1 MRLSAY
7 PRPAME
13 PLVLPP
19 APSRRAAL
27 DRLEAFVPRA
37 DTPSLSR
44 RGMDGATLPEA
55 SGLSPWLR
63 YRLVTEAEVLAALRK
78 AHGGG
83 ADVLQHAVLRRAYL
97 KGSFEMRPG
106 LWLAYQQ
113 GLRAAL
119 NRVATEAGI
128 RNLWQAACEGQTGL
142 ADFDEWARALA
153 RHGQLPQSSRLALAT
168 VWVDDLRLP
177 WELGADFFL
186 RHLLDGD
193 VAITLLSWHD
203 ALRKSGAAP
212 KIPPPGPCP
221 QGGAWDRAAPSAL
234 LLHEDDLNPDFLLDG
249 GLKPDQTAFLM
260 APEGRSPLRVAPT
273 VERFIRGAVADCAT
287 RHASALGAIHGPVR
301 GEGAVDALVSWA
313 RGTRAVQVVTP
324 FAPVGPVAD
333 ILEALDTRLQAENI
347 RLVRAMRDH
356 DARLWPLATGD
367 FARFLRALPALD

>member
-1 MRLSAY
+1 MK
-7 PRPAME
+7 
-13 PLVLPP
+13 PLFLPP

-27 DRLEAFVPRA
+27 DQLQAFLPRA
-37 DTPSLSR
+37 GMPSLSR
-44 RGMDGATLPEA
+44 RDGEGTALPDA

-63 YRLVTEAEVLAALRK
+63 FRLVTEAEVLAALREACGSEISGNAAK
-78 AHGGG
+78 AF
-83 ADVLQHAVLRRAYL
+83 QRAVLRRAYL

-113 GLRAAL
+113 GLRGAL
-119 NRVATEAGI
+119 NRVATEAGV
-128 RNLWQAACEGQTGL
+128 RNLWQTACEGQTGL
-142 ADFDEWARALA
+142 ADFDDSAQTLA
-153 RHGQLPQSSRLALAT
+153 RQGHLSQSARVAF
-168 VWVDDLRLP
+168 VRRWVGDLRLP

-193 VAITLLSWHD
+193 VAITLLSWRD
-203 ALRKSGAAP
+203 AMGKTGAAP
-212 KIPPPGPCP
+212 DIPLPGPCP
-221 QGGAWDRAAPSAL
+221 QGGAWDRAAPTAL

-260 APEGRSPLRVAPT
+260 APEGRSPLRVAPA

-301 GEGAVDALVSWA
+301 GDGAVDALVSWA
-313 RGTRAVQVVTP
+313 RGTRAVQIVTP

-333 ILEALDTRLQAENI
+333 ILEALDARLQAENI
-347 RLVRAMRDH
+347 RLIRAMRDY

-367 FARFLRALPALD
+367 FARFLRARPALD